1 MEMFR
6 VYVEGFYPHITI
18 ALSAENA
25 VWNICGR
32 AEFYNRFKKGKQICV
47 SARDQ
52 IDNVS
57 DFKLKVCDTGIKITN
72 LDQIDDIEF
81 CG

>member
-6 VYVEGFYPHITI
+6 VYVEGFYPHITM

-32 AEFYNRFKKGKQICV
+32 AEFYNRFKKGKQIYV
-47 SARDQ
+47 STRDQ

-57 DFKLKVCDTGIKITN
+57 DFELQVCDAGVKITETDEN
-72 LDQIDDIEF
+72 EDQYCF
-81 CG
+81 